1 MDFETIWQTALDAL
15 HSGQKINRKQLDG
28 YIRTATKG
36 QIGSFAEF
44 ARVRAQHQTTLGGN
58 QAAQAAIPSPAAT
71 FAEGIANG
79 AGLGIPEMIARTGDQ
94 SNPDVAQMRDFM
106 ASGAENNPM
115 SDLTGN
121 MVGGAIPAAVGSAA
135 MAPALEGLAAVTPG
149 LRALPGLARTAI
161 AGGVSQAPIAGIQA
175 ATRGGSPGEI
185 ATSMALAT
193 ALGIPASA
201 AAGWAATKT
210 NPAEH
215 FAGRAV
221 QEATPGVPNFRA
233 GKQAILQGKTTPYRI
248 GRPEAEMTSTPLSEA
263 EVQKLPEVLRPMNF
277 ERAPSI
283 RSLAAKRTVES
294 PEAATQME
302 RAITQRIA
310 KLIDAKKTI
319 SEHPE
324 TGYNALLE
332 GKIVENPEA
341 IQAYQQTT
349 GSSQPPTAR
358 QIYDLQK
365 SLDKKVDAAW
375 KAKARGGA
383 FDFDKTEG
391 MSETADVLRGTLRNE
406 IDGFGDLQSDVAPY
420 LQRQTEL
427 RGQLRSI
434 IGRTI
439 KPLGK
444 TAENPSGDLI
454 EALKEAHG
462 AGKGQITEE
471 AARQLVKPLT
481 STNIQDL
488 FDFVGSGSPLHKSL
502 FKFKPGAETG
512 AVGGG
517 MGSKSK
523 AGKQLRGIIPM
534 LQGLVSPAELSDS
547 GATY

>member
-1 MDFETIWQTALDAL
+1 MDFETIWQTAIDAL
-15 HSGQKINRKQLDG
+15 HSGQKVNRKQLDG

-44 ARVRAQHQTTLGGN
+44 ARVRAQHQKTLGEN

-71 FAEGIANG
+71 FAEGAANG
-79 AGLGIPEMIARTGDQ
+79 MGLGIPEMIARNASPND
-94 SNPDVAQMRDFM
+94 PDAMQMRDFM

-115 SDLTGN
+115 ADLTGN
-121 MVGGAIPAAVGSAA
+121 MVGGAVPAAVGGAA
-135 MAPALEGLAAVTPG
+135 ATPALEGLAALTPG
-149 LRALPGLARTAI
+149 LRSLPALARTAL
-161 AGGVSQAPIAGIQA
+161 AGGVAQAPIAGIQA

-185 ATSMALAT
+185 GTSMALAT
-193 ALGIPASA
+193 ALGVPLSA
-201 AAGWAATKT
+201 AAAWGSTIT

-233 GKQAILQGKTTPYRI
+233 GKQALVAGETTPYRI
-248 GRPEAEMTSTPLSEA
+248 GRPEAEMQSTPLSEA
-263 EVQKLPEVLRPMNF
+263 DIAKMPEVLRPMNF
-277 ERAPSI
+277 EKSPSL
-283 RSLAAKRTVES
+283 RTLAAKRTVES

-310 KLIDAKKTI
+310 KIIDAKKAI

-332 GKIVENPEA
+332 GKIIENPDA

-349 GSSQPPTAR
+349 GSAQPPTAR
-358 QIYDLQK
+358 QAYDLQK

-375 KAKARGGA
+375 KAKARGGV

-406 IDGFGDLQSDVAPY
+406 VDGFGDLQSDVAPY
-420 LQRQTEL
+420 LQRQSEL

-444 TAENPSGDLI
+444 SAENPSGPLM
-454 EALKEAHG
+454 EAVKEAHG

-471 AARQLVKPLT
+471 AARQLVKPLA

-512 AVGGG
+512 AVSGG

-547 GATY
+547 GQTY